1 MGEQV
6 MKPKTV
12 LKNKELL
19 GLDSLAKRS
28 VVRVLNGRV
37 IGLSLLDPSVK
48 KELSEE
54 RARRRANVEAL
65 RLEYVKNGLL
75 TPTGKLAKRYGG

>member
-1 MGEQV
+1 MNENV

-12 LKNKELL
+12 LKNKEFLC
-19 GLDSLAKRS
+19 LDSLAKRS
-28 VVRVLNGRV
+28 VVRVLNGRLV
-37 IGLSLLDPSVK
+37 GLSLLDPNVK

-54 RARRRANVEAL
+54 RAKRRVDVDAL